1 MTIGVYNE
9 SAMLIG
15 VGGLNLWKSV
25 ENWTQFNIPIQY
37 LMENQPATTII
48 SISLIDTSDSGT
60 NLDVLGSTAFI
71 DNLVLG
77 DPTNISDNMS
87 NRLSFKLNQNYP
99 NPFNPVTK
107 IKFTIPDG
115 DVNNQYVNLNVFDIL
130 GRKIASLI
138 NGKKNPGSYEVIFNG
153 SNYPS
158 GIYFYELRY
167 GEMKSVRKMILTK

>member
-1 MTIGVYNE
+1 M
-9 SAMLIG
+9 
-15 VGGLNLWKSV
+15 
-25 ENWTQFNIPIQY
+25 
-37 LMENQPATTII
+37 
-48 SISLIDTSDSGT
+48 
-60 NLDVLGSTAFI
+60 LGSTAFI

-138 NGKKNPGSYEVIFNG
+138 NGKKNPGNYEVIFNG
-153 SNYPS
+153 NNYPS